1 MADGLN
7 KNLNDAN
14 KSAKDLKGNMDG
26 VSNSMDGVSNS
37 AKAAAK
43 GTGELLNDSRN
54 ITEELKDQLG
64 VRTRLNETDKALL
77 GITRDITKQIQ
88 KNVVEA
94 GKRGKIGD
102 LVEQNEGKILK
113 IIQERSA
120 IESALGGLKDQEI
133 AKAAEIAK
141 SNQNRINAQKNLEGL
156 EQRMA
161 KDSLVASGKRNMQL
175 EKQITSQKNFIQT
188 QEDEFN
194 NVVKGASKDAQKL
207 ALLNQVQSVAKENL
221 DNSLKEAA
229 IQERKNQLLGIGGGL
244 INTLNSIAGK
254 FGKAFGLD
262 KVVAEMDE
270 LADSIARGEKAG
282 NRFTVLGKG
291 IKSAFSNLG
300 NTLTD
305 PTVIFGA
312 LIKGFNDVD
321 KAATDFARQTGQDL
335 NGVEA
340 SLATANMGYVNMA
353 DYIKAASALTSELK
367 MNATDIFSTEDIL
380 EVAQMTDEMGMAGKA
395 AANLAQLSK
404 LNGTSVRENNE
415 SIIQGVNSFNKQN
428 GAAINS
434 RKVLDDIA
442 NTSQGVLT
450 KFAGMPGKLT
460 EAASAAAGIGMS
472 LEQVDKIAGSL
483 LNFEQSISA
492 EMEAELLTGK
502 SLNLE
507 KAREAALTNDL
518 ATVAKEMSKQIGT
531 SADFAKMNRIQQ
543 EATAKAM
550 GMTSDE
556 LAGMLLQ
563 EDLKA
568 GLSEDSLSAAQK
580 QTLESQKNRTAQD
593 QIAQALGKVA
603 QAFAPI
609 IGFVADLVA
618 NSYAIYGIMGVA
630 LLTKLG
636 GITSAFGKMG
646 KAFGG
651 IQGAGKSMMGFFN
664 KSEGGFKGLI
674 SSAKK
679 YGNSLIGAFKGTDGV
694 AGKFYKGGQFMP
706 GGERAPKGGAIS
718 KVASGAKDKV
728 SGLKDKITDKFKDKV
743 DDISDSADKSKGIDE
758 DAGKGV
764 KEFLKGLSEGLKS
777 MASMEVVGGAL
788 ALIPAAIGLTA
799 MIPGSVGAYLISKV
813 DGEGFKEGLVG
824 IADGLKEIDGQAML
838 GGLALIP
845 IALGLAAMLPGVVAI
860 LAISAVGPLAEAG
873 FKGLGKGL
881 MFFGDNFGK
890 IIQGSLALGIAGLA
904 VAGSF
909 ALALMMIKDVD
920 PAQMIAFAGSLA
932 IFGTT
937 AALLGSFSSLVIQGA
952 LALGILGL
960 ALIPAAFAF
969 NLISGVDV
977 NSMIAFSIAL
987 PLLALAAAGLGL
999 IAPFILAGSLAIAAL
1014 GLAIIPA
1021 AMAFGMLAGSGFTD
1035 QIDSLSQLAVL
1046 GSGLFGVG
1054 AGLISIAAGLGA
1066 MSLAG
1071 LLAMPTLLALTALGA
1086 VSGGLGSIFGGAE
1099 ETDNGNQ
1106 DSALSE
1112 KLDQVNNNIL
1122 KLISVVEAGG
1132 DVIMDGAVVGK
1143 TVSMASSRIG

>member
-7 KNLNDAN
+7 KNLNNAN

-26 VSNSMDGVSNS
+26 ASDS
-37 AKAAAK
+37 AKSAADNM
-43 GTGELLNDSRN
+43 GRFTDSVNDSAESFNDYRDTLRSISAELGN
-54 ITEELKDQLG
+54 QINNVKDVKKEYNKLDSIARKLSDQEVGINRLKDSQLDKLKQNAASSVEELKN
-64 VRTRLNETDKALL
+64 RTNALQVEKLTASTGKELMSLSGAAFET
-77 GITRDITKQIQ
+77 T
-88 KNVVEA
+88 
-94 GKRGKIGD
+94 
-102 LVEQNEGKILK
+102 LK
-113 IIQERSA
+113 S
-120 IESALGGLKDQEI
+120 I
-133 AKAAEIAK
+133 AAK
-141 SNQNRINAQKNLEGL
+141 KKLSKEEVTLIR
-156 EQRMA
+156 
-161 KDSLVASGKRNMQL
+161 
-175 EKQITSQKNFIQT
+175 
-188 QEDEFN
+188 
-194 NVVKGASKDAQKL
+194 ASKQNFQIEQE
-207 ALLNQVQSVAKENL
+207 LLDKIEKEV
-221 DNSLKEAA
+221 DIRKESN
-229 IQERKNQLLGIGGGL
+229 RLMGIGGGL
-244 INTLNSIAGK
+244 MKGLNQLGGK
-254 FGKAFGLD
+254 FAQSLGLE
-262 KVVAEMDE
+262 KVTSDMQKMADE
-270 LADSIARGEKAG
+270 IARGTKSSGALG
-282 NRFTVLGKG
+282 GKMKVLGVG
-291 IKSAFSNLG
+291 IKSAFTNIGGSLM
-300 NTLTD
+300 D

-353 DYIKAASALTSELK
+353 DYIKAATALTSELK
-367 MNATDIFSTEDIL
+367 MSATDIFSPEDIL

-395 AANLAQLSK
+395 AANLAKLSK

-483 LNFEQSISA
+483 LQFEQSISA

-568 GLSEDSLSAAQK
+568 GLNEDSLNAAQK
-580 QTLESQKNRTAQD
+580 QTLESQKNRTAQE
-593 QIAQALGKVA
+593 QIAQALGKIG

-609 IGFVADLVA
+609 VGFIADIVS
-618 NSYAIYGIMGVA
+618 NSKVIYALMGVA
-630 LLTKLG
+630 LVTKLG
-636 GITSAFGKMG
+636 GLTSIFGKMG
-646 KAFGG
+646 KAFSG
-651 IQGAGKSMMGFFN
+651 IKGAGKSMMGFFN

-718 KVASGAKDKV
+718 KVASGAKDKI

>member
-7 KNLNDAN
+7 KNLNNAN

-26 VSNSMDGVSNS
+26 ASDS
-37 AKAAAK
+37 AKSAADNM
-43 GTGELLNDSRN
+43 GRFNDSVNDSAESFNDYRDTLRSISAELGN
-54 ITEELKDQLG
+54 QINNVKDVKKEYNKLDSIARKLSDQEVGINRLKDSQLDKLKQNAASSVEELKN
-64 VRTRLNETDKALL
+64 RTNALQVEKLTASTGKELMSLSGAAFETTLKSIAAKKKLSKEEVTLIRAAKQNFQIEQELLDKIEEEVDIRKESNRL
-77 GITRDITKQIQ
+77 
-88 KNVVEA
+88 
-94 GKRGKIGD
+94 
-102 LVEQNEGKILK
+102 
-113 IIQERSA
+113 
-120 IESALGGLKDQEI
+120 
-133 AKAAEIAK
+133 
-141 SNQNRINAQKNLEGL
+141 
-156 EQRMA
+156 M
-161 KDSLVASGKRNMQL
+161 
-175 EKQITSQKNFIQT
+175 
-188 QEDEFN
+188 
-194 NVVKGASKDAQKL
+194 
-207 ALLNQVQSVAKENL
+207 
-221 DNSLKEAA
+221 
-229 IQERKNQLLGIGGGL
+229 GIGGGL
-244 INTLNSIAGK
+244 MKGLNQLGGK
-254 FGKAFGLD
+254 FASSLGLE
-262 KVVAEMDE
+262 KVTSDMQEM
-270 LADSIARGEKAG
+270 ADAIARGTKSSGALG
-282 NRFTVLGKG
+282 GKMKVLGVG
-291 IKSAFSNLG
+291 VKSAFTNIGGSLM
-300 NTLTD
+300 D

-353 DYIKAASALTSELK
+353 DYIKAATALTSELK
-367 MNATDIFSTEDIL
+367 MSATDIFSSEDIL

-395 AANLAQLSK
+395 AANLAKLSK

-568 GLSEDSLSAAQK
+568 GLNEDSLNAAQK
-580 QTLESQKNRTAQD
+580 QTLESQKNRMAQE
-593 QIAQALGKVA
+593 QIAQSIAKIG

-609 IGFVADLVA
+609 IGFIAKIVS
-618 NSYAIYGIMGVA
+618 NSKVIYALMGVA
-630 LLTKLG
+630 LVTKLG
-636 GITSAFGKMG
+636 GLTSIFGKMG
-646 KAFGG
+646 KAFSG

-679 YGNSLIGAFKGTDGV
+679 YGNSLTGAFKGTDG
-694 AGKFYKGGQFMP
+694 
-706 GGERAPKGGAIS
+706 E
-718 KVASGAKDKV
+718 ASGAKDKI

-743 DDISDSADKSKGIDE
+743 DDISDSADKSKGIDG

-920 PAQMIAFAGSLA
+920 PTQMIAFAGSLA

-937 AALLGSFSSLVIQGA
+937 AALLGSFSSLIIQGA

-987 PLLALAAAGLGL
+987 PLLALAAAGLGF

-1143 TVSMASSRIG
+1143 TVSMASSKIG

>member
-7 KNLNDAN
+7 KNLNNAN

-26 VSNSMDGVSNS
+26 ASDS
-37 AKAAAK
+37 AKSAADNM
-43 GTGELLNDSRN
+43 GRFTDSVNDSAESFNDYRDTLRSISAELGN
-54 ITEELKDQLG
+54 QINNVKDVKKEYNKLDSIARKLSDQEVGINRLKDSQLDKLKQNAASSVEELKN
-64 VRTRLNETDKALL
+64 RTNALQVEKLTASTGKELMSLSGAAFET
-77 GITRDITKQIQ
+77 T
-88 KNVVEA
+88 
-94 GKRGKIGD
+94 
-102 LVEQNEGKILK
+102 LK
-113 IIQERSA
+113 S
-120 IESALGGLKDQEI
+120 I
-133 AKAAEIAK
+133 AAK
-141 SNQNRINAQKNLEGL
+141 KKLSKEEVTLIR
-156 EQRMA
+156 
-161 KDSLVASGKRNMQL
+161 
-175 EKQITSQKNFIQT
+175 
-188 QEDEFN
+188 
-194 NVVKGASKDAQKL
+194 ASKQNFQIEQE
-207 ALLNQVQSVAKENL
+207 LLDKIEKEV
-221 DNSLKEAA
+221 DIRKESN
-229 IQERKNQLLGIGGGL
+229 RLMGIGGGL
-244 INTLNSIAGK
+244 MKGLNQLGGK
-254 FGKAFGLD
+254 FAQSLGLE
-262 KVVAEMDE
+262 KVTSDMQKMADE
-270 LADSIARGEKAG
+270 IARGTKSSGALG
-282 NRFTVLGKG
+282 GKMKVLGVG
-291 IKSAFSNLG
+291 IKSAFTNIGGSLM
-300 NTLTD
+300 D

-353 DYIKAASALTSELK
+353 DYIKAATALTSELK
-367 MNATDIFSTEDIL
+367 MSATDIFSPEDIL

-395 AANLAQLSK
+395 AANLAKLSK

-483 LNFEQSISA
+483 LQFEQSISA

-568 GLSEDSLSAAQK
+568 GLNEDSLNAAQK
-580 QTLESQKNRTAQD
+580 QTLESQKNRTAQE
-593 QIAQALGKVA
+593 QIAQALGKIG

-609 IGFVADLVA
+609 IGFIAKIVS
-618 NSYAIYGIMGVA
+618 NSKVIYALMGVA

-651 IQGAGKSMMGFFN
+651 IKDAGKSMMGFFN

-728 SGLKDKITDKFKDKV
+728 SGLKDKITDKIKDKV
-743 DDISDSADKSKGIDE
+743 DDISDSADKSKGIAE
-758 DAGKGV
+758 DAGKGA

-799 MIPGSVGAYLISKV
+799 MIPGSVGAYLISKA

>member
-1 MADGLN
+1 
-7 KNLNDAN
+7 
-14 KSAKDLKGNMDG
+14 
-26 VSNSMDGVSNS
+26 
-37 AKAAAK
+37 
-43 GTGELLNDSRN
+43 
-54 ITEELKDQLG
+54 
-64 VRTRLNETDKALL
+64 
-77 GITRDITKQIQ
+77 
-88 KNVVEA
+88 
-94 GKRGKIGD
+94 
-102 LVEQNEGKILK
+102 
-113 IIQERSA
+113 
-120 IESALGGLKDQEI
+120 
-133 AKAAEIAK
+133 
-141 SNQNRINAQKNLEGL
+141 
-156 EQRMA
+156 
-161 KDSLVASGKRNMQL
+161 
-175 EKQITSQKNFIQT
+175 
-188 QEDEFN
+188 
-194 NVVKGASKDAQKL
+194 
-207 ALLNQVQSVAKENL
+207 
-221 DNSLKEAA
+221 
-229 IQERKNQLLGIGGGL
+229 
-244 INTLNSIAGK
+244 
-254 FGKAFGLD
+254 
-262 KVVAEMDE
+262 
-270 LADSIARGEKAG
+270 
-282 NRFTVLGKG
+282 
-291 IKSAFSNLG
+291 
-300 NTLTD
+300 
-305 PTVIFGA
+305 
-312 LIKGFNDVD
+312 
-321 KAATDFARQTGQDL
+321 
-335 NGVEA
+335 
-340 SLATANMGYVNMA
+340 
-353 DYIKAASALTSELK
+353 
-367 MNATDIFSTEDIL
+367 
-380 EVAQMTDEMGMAGKA
+380 
-395 AANLAQLSK
+395 
-404 LNGTSVRENNE
+404 
-415 SIIQGVNSFNKQN
+415 
-428 GAAINS
+428 
-434 RKVLDDIA
+434 
-442 NTSQGVLT
+442 
-450 KFAGMPGKLT
+450 
-460 EAASAAAGIGMS
+460 
-472 LEQVDKIAGSL
+472 
-483 LNFEQSISA
+483 
-492 EMEAELLTGK
+492 
-502 SLNLE
+502 
-507 KAREAALTNDL
+507 
-518 ATVAKEMSKQIGT
+518 
-531 SADFAKMNRIQQ
+531 MNRIQQ

-618 NSYAIYGIMGVA
+618 NSKVIYGIMGVA

-636 GITSAFGKMG
+636 GLTSAFGKMG
-646 KAFGG
+646 KAFSG

-743 DDISDSADKSKGIDE
+743 DDISDSADKSKRIEE

>member
-7 KNLNDAN
+7 KNLNNAN

-26 VSNSMDGVSNS
+26 ASDS
-37 AKAAAK
+37 AKSAADNM
-43 GTGELLNDSRN
+43 GRFTDSVNDSAESFNDYRDTLRSISAELGN
-54 ITEELKDQLG
+54 QINNVKDVKKEYNKLDSIARKLSDQEVGINRLKDSQLDKLKQNAASSVEELKN
-64 VRTRLNETDKALL
+64 RTNALQVEKLTASTGKELMSLSGAAFET
-77 GITRDITKQIQ
+77 T
-88 KNVVEA
+88 
-94 GKRGKIGD
+94 
-102 LVEQNEGKILK
+102 LK
-113 IIQERSA
+113 S
-120 IESALGGLKDQEI
+120 I
-133 AKAAEIAK
+133 AAK
-141 SNQNRINAQKNLEGL
+141 KKLSKEEVTLIR
-156 EQRMA
+156 
-161 KDSLVASGKRNMQL
+161 
-175 EKQITSQKNFIQT
+175 
-188 QEDEFN
+188 
-194 NVVKGASKDAQKL
+194 ASKQNFQIEQE
-207 ALLNQVQSVAKENL
+207 LLDKIEKEV
-221 DNSLKEAA
+221 DIRKESN
-229 IQERKNQLLGIGGGL
+229 RLMGIGGGL
-244 INTLNSIAGK
+244 MKGLNQLGGK
-254 FGKAFGLD
+254 FAQSLGLE
-262 KVVAEMDE
+262 KVTSDMQKMADE
-270 LADSIARGEKAG
+270 IARGTKSSGALG
-282 NRFTVLGKG
+282 GKMKVLGVG
-291 IKSAFSNLG
+291 IKSAFTNIGGSLM
-300 NTLTD
+300 D

-353 DYIKAASALTSELK
+353 DYIKAATALTSELK
-367 MNATDIFSTEDIL
+367 MSATDIFSPEDIL

-395 AANLAQLSK
+395 AANLAKLSK

-472 LEQVDKIAGSL
+472 LEQVDKIAGNL
-483 LNFEQSISA
+483 LQFEQSISA

-568 GLSEDSLSAAQK
+568 GLNEDSLNAAQK
-580 QTLESQKNRTAQD
+580 QTLESQKNRTAQE
-593 QIAQALGKVA
+593 QIAQALGKIG

-609 IGFVADLVA
+609 VGFIADIVS
-618 NSYAIYGIMGVA
+618 NSKVIYALMGVA

-651 IQGAGKSMMGFFN
+651 IKDAGKSMMGFFN

-718 KVASGAKDKV
+718 KVASGAKDKI